1 MIRLKMRKYNMIL
14 TEKQQKNWHYDQVKY
29 EFLTG
34 KEILSSDQKRII
46 EQKNWRSRGKTN
58 KSTWRAWITV
68 S

>member
-14 TEKQQKNWHYDQVKY
+14 TEKQQKHWHYDQVKY